1 MEWILLGVAVLLIA
15 ANALF
20 VAAEFAFVTVDRATV
35 ERRAAAGDRRSISL
49 LRGLRTLSTQ
59 LSGAQLGITVT
70 SLLVGFLAEPSLAT
84 LLRGPLG
91 LTNLPDGATTAVS
104 LALALILAT
113 GFQMIFGELV
123 PKNWA
128 ISEPLR
134 VGRFVAGAQRGF
146 TTAAGP
152 LIRFLN
158 GTANRILRG
167 FGIEPT
173 EELASARSP
182 QELASL
188 VNRSGEEGTLDAE
201 TAELVSRSIDF
212 GERTA
217 ADVMTPRPRV
227 RFVAVDSP
235 VAEVLSL
242 AANTGHAR
250 FPVTGSGVDEVLG
263 AVHFKHA
270 LTVPAAERDTRPV
283 RSVMVELPEVPETA
297 ELDPLLNTLRSRG
310 LQMAVVVD
318 EYGGTAGIVTLEDLV
333 EEIVGEIA
341 DEQDRPT
348 GRHQQTAE
356 GAWQLSGLLR
366 PDEAARLTGL
376 DLPEGRISD
385 TLGGVIIEELGRL
398 PRVGD
403 RVTVTADDREHPDSD
418 GLPTRVPVD
427 LIVTRLDG
435 RRVDRLLLRRA
446 DAVTVPSVKAN
457 GGNGKTNGGSGKA
470 NGADGKASG
479 AAS

>member
-35 ERRAAAGDRRSISL
+35 ERQAAAGDRRSISL

-91 LTNLPDGATTAVS
+91 LTGLSDGATIAVS

-134 VGRFVAGAQRGF
+134 VGRVVAGAQRGF

-188 VNRSGEEGTLDAE
+188 VNRSA
-201 TAELVSRSIDF
+201 
-212 GERTA
+212 
-217 ADVMTPRPRV
+217 
-227 RFVAVDSP
+227 
-235 VAEVLSL
+235 
-242 AANTGHAR
+242 
-250 FPVTGSGVDEVLG
+250 
-263 AVHFKHA
+263 
-270 LTVPAAERDTRPV
+270 
-283 RSVMVELPEVPETA
+283 
-297 ELDPLLNTLRSRG
+297 
-310 LQMAVVVD
+310 
-318 EYGGTAGIVTLEDLV
+318 
-333 EEIVGEIA
+333 
-341 DEQDRPT
+341 
-348 GRHQQTAE
+348 
-356 GAWQLSGLLR
+356 
-366 PDEAARLTGL
+366 
-376 DLPEGRISD
+376 
-385 TLGGVIIEELGRL
+385 
-398 PRVGD
+398 
-403 RVTVTADDREHPDSD
+403 
-418 GLPTRVPVD
+418 
-427 LIVTRLDG
+427 
-435 RRVDRLLLRRA
+435 RRA
-446 DAVTVPSVKAN
+446 PWTRRPPSWSP
-457 GGNGKTNGGSGKA
+457 GRSTS
-470 NGADGKASG
+470 ASG
-479 AAS
+479 PPPT

>member
-35 ERRAAAGDRRSISL
+35 ERQAAAGDRRSASL

-70 SLLVGFLAEPSLAT
+70 SLVVGFLAEPSLAT
-84 LLRGPLG
+84 VLRGPLG
-91 LTNLPDGATTAVS
+91 LTGLPDAATTAIS
-104 LALALILAT
+104 LTLALILAT
-113 GFQMIFGELV
+113 CFQMIFGELV

-128 ISEPLR
+128 IAEPLR
-134 VGRFVAGAQRGF
+134 VGRVVAGAQRGF

-158 GTANRILRG
+158 GTANRILRA

-173 EELASARSP
+173 EELASARTP

-188 VNRSGEEGTLDAE
+188 VSRSGAEGTLDAE

-227 RFVAVDSP
+227 RFVAADAP
-235 VAEVLSL
+235 VAEVLRL
-242 AANTGHAR
+242 AAATGHAR
-250 FPVTGSGVDEVLG
+250 FPVTGDGVDEVLG

-270 LTVPAAERDTRPV
+270 LAVPAGERDGRPV

-297 ELDPLLNTLRSRG
+297 ELDPLLATLRGRG

-348 GRHQQTAE
+348 GRHLQAAD
-356 GAWQLSGLLR
+356 GSWQLSGLLR

-403 RVTVTADDREHPDSD
+403 TVMVVADDREHPDSD
-418 GLPTRVPVD
+418 GLPTAVPVD
-427 LIVTRLDG
+427 LTVTRVDG
-435 RRVDRLLLRRA
+435 RRVDRLLLLRRA
-446 DAVTVPSVKAN
+446 N
-457 GGNGKTNGGSGKA
+457 GHSAGHSNGNGS
-470 NGADGKASG
+470 
-479 AAS
+479 

>member
-1 MEWILLGVAVLLIA
+1 MEWVLLGAAVLLIA

-35 ERRAAAGDRRSISL
+35 ERQAAAGDRRSASL
-49 LRGLRTLSTQ
+49 LRALRTLSTQ

-91 LTNLPDGATTAVS
+91 LAGLPDGAATAVS
-104 LALALILAT
+104 LTLALILAT
-113 GFQMIFGELV
+113 GFQMILGELV

-128 ISEPLR
+128 IAEPLR
-134 VGRFVAGAQRGF
+134 VGRVVAGAQRRF
-146 TTAAGP
+146 TTVAGP

-188 VNRSGEEGTLDAE
+188 VSRSGEEGTLDAE

-227 RFVAVDSP
+227 RFVAADSS
-235 VAEVLSL
+235 VAEVLRL
-242 AANTGHAR
+242 AATTGHAR
-250 FPVTGSGVDEVLG
+250 FPVIGSGVDEVLG
-263 AVHFKHA
+263 VVHFKHA
-270 LTVPAAERDTRPV
+270 LAVPPGRRDAQNV
-283 RSVMVELPEVPETA
+283 ESVMVELPEVPETV
-297 ELDPLLNTLRSRG
+297 ELDPLLATLRSRG
-310 LQMAVVVD
+310 LQMAVVID

-348 GRHQQTAE
+348 GRHQQAAD
-356 GAWQLSGLLR
+356 GSWQLSGLLR

-376 DLPEGRISD
+376 DLPEGRTSD

-403 RVTVTADDREHPDSD
+403 IVTVTADDREHPDAD
-418 GLPTRVPVD
+418 GLPTPVPVE
-427 LIVTRLDG
+427 LTVTRIDG

-446 DAVTVPSVKAN
+446 DAAVAAARSH
-457 GGNGKTNGGSGKA
+457 
-470 NGADGKASG
+470 GAS
-479 AAS
+479 S